1 MKSLYLAAALAA
13 TALTATSAS
22 AATPLTVTYNGTI
35 TGSSVGQTNNLNG
48 PVVFT
53 GLTTLEDASNG
64 VFQFSSFTALYQNAL
79 FTFADASAS
88 FANPEG
94 TVLNLFTGTTL
105 ITSFNFA
112 PGTNFMVGQD
122 FATTLGAGGTFTV
135 TPSAGNVNFT
145 GGVGT
150 VTSAV
155 AAAVPETATWG
166 MMIAGFGMMGAALR
180 ARRRSTK
187 VSFA

>member
-22 AATPLTVTYNGTI
+22 AATPLTVTYNGSI
-35 TGSSVGQTNNLNG
+35 TGSSVGAVNNLNG

-53 GLTTLEDASNG
+53 GLTTLEDAQDGSFDFSN
-64 VFQFSSFTALYQNAL
+64 FTALYDNAL
-79 FTFADASAS
+79 FTFADVSAS
-88 FANPEG
+88 FAQSN
-94 TVLNLFTGTTL
+94 VLNLFTGTTL

-112 PGTNFMVGQD
+112 PGTNFVVGQD

-150 VTSAV
+150 VTSSV
-155 AAAVPETATWG
+155 SAAVPETATWG

-180 ARRRSTK
+180 TRRRSTK